1 MFLLDSLS
9 LLLILAAVH
18 PYPELLPYC
27 DLGILVNL
35 VYYWSMRFTDKAMEP
50 IVKRVDEFT
59 ERMES
64 RVDEMGLQ
72 LAAITGLGMIAF
84 VLVSIV
90 AVTALVK
97 ASK

>member
-1 MFLLDSLS
+1 
-9 LLLILAAVH
+9 
-18 PYPELLPYC
+18 
-27 DLGILVNL
+27 
-35 VYYWSMRFTDKAMEP
+35 MRFTDKAIQP
-50 IVKRVDEFT
+50 IVDRVDEFT
-59 ERMES
+59 ERMET

-97 ASK
+97 ASKL